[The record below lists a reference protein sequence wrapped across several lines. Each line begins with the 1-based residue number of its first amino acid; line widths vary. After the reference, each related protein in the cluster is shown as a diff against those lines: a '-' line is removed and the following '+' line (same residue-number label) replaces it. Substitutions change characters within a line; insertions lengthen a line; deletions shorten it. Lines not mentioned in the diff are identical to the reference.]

1 MFINPPSSVGSDERK
16 RKREEIREDEWYSVA
31 RKRDILT
38 AKGISV
44 FLFGSVCAMS
54 GLIQQIL
61 ITEKKA
67 DDILRN
73 AERENAKIVAK
84 AHEKALEALT
94 EKKKIVERQVNGEIK
109 QRMERI
115 EQQKKRIHDK
125 YAVQVEELERATT
138 KEIGKGVSFVLRTL
152 LSEGGR

>member
-1 MFINPPSSVGSDERK
+1 
-16 RKREEIREDEWYSVA
+16 
-31 RKRDILT
+31 
-38 AKGISV
+38 
-44 FLFGSVCAMS
+44 MS